1 MENIETMKK
10 LVSAVSV
17 MLIIFA
23 SFITVF
29 AAGINANE
37 QSVLAQMR
45 TPANMNG
52 NMVYVP
58 SSYVNQAEA
67 HFNTIDMTSAQASEI
82 NSIISK
88 GRSFLEGTGKSS
100 FNKLS
105 GSEKKT
111 LANYASQAA
120 AVLNLSATAGSD
132 GSQVKVIDKSGN
144 VIIDDS
150 GMVIKTTGAVNKDFS
165 VPIIIGF
172 AVVSAICCGLL
183 ISSKKAKNR

>member
-1 MENIETMKK
+1 MKK
-10 LVSAVSV
+10 FVSIISV

-23 SFITVF
+23 SFITAF

-37 QSVLAQMR
+37 QSVLNQMR
-45 TPANMNG
+45 TPANMQG

-67 HFNTIDMTSAQASEI
+67 HFNTIDMTSAQASKI
-82 NSIISK
+82 NSIISQ

-100 FNKLS
+100 INKLT

-111 LANYASQAA
+111 IANYASQAA

-132 GSQVKVIDKSGN
+132 GTQVKVIDKSGN
-144 VIIDDS
+144 TIIDDS
-150 GMVIKTTGAVNKDFS
+150 GAVIKTTGAVNKDFS
-165 VPIIIGF
+165 APIMIGF
-172 AVVSAICCGLL
+172 VLVSAVCCGLL
-183 ISSKKAKNR
+183 MISKKAKNN

>member
-1 MENIETMKK
+1 MKK

-17 MLIIFA
+17 ILIIFA
-23 SFITVF
+23 SFITAF

-67 HFNTIDMTSAQASEI
+67 HFNTIDMTSAQAGKI
-82 NSIISK
+82 NSLISQ

-100 FNKLS
+100 FDKLT

-120 AVLNLSATAGSD
+120 AVLNLSAAAGSD

-150 GMVIKTTGAVNKDFS
+150 GMVIKTTGAENRDFS
-165 VPIIIGF
+165 VPIMIGF
-172 AVVSAICCGLL
+172 AAVTAVCCTLL
-183 ISSKKAKNR
+183 IISKKAKNSGYE

>member
-1 MENIETMKK
+1 MKK

-17 MLIIFA
+17 ILIIFA
-23 SFITVF
+23 SFITAF
-29 AAGINANE
+29 AAGINSNE
-37 QSVLAQMR
+37 QSVLTQMR

-67 HFNTIDMTSAQASEI
+67 HFNTIDMTSAQAKEI

-100 FNKLS
+100 FDKLS

-120 AVLNLSATAGSD
+120 AVLNLSAAAGSD
-132 GSQVKVIDKSGN
+132 VSQVKVIDQNGN

-150 GMVIKTTGAVNKDFS
+150 GMVIKTTGAVNKDFA
-165 VPIIIGF
+165 PLIIAGF
-172 AVVSAICCGLL
+172 AVVSGICSGLL
-183 ISSKKAKNR
+183 IFSKKAKNS

>member
-1 MENIETMKK
+1 MKK
-10 LVSAVSV
+10 LVSITSV
-17 MLIIFA
+17 LLIIFA
-23 SFITVF
+23 SFITAF

-37 QSVLAQMR
+37 QSVLNQMR
-45 TPANMNG
+45 TPANMQG

-100 FNKLS
+100 FDKLS

-150 GMVIKTTGAVNKDFS
+150 GMVIKTTGAESKDFATM
-165 VPIIIGF
+165 IIVGF
-172 AVVSAICCGLL
+172 AVVSAICSGLL
-183 ISSKKAKNR
+183 IFSKKANNS